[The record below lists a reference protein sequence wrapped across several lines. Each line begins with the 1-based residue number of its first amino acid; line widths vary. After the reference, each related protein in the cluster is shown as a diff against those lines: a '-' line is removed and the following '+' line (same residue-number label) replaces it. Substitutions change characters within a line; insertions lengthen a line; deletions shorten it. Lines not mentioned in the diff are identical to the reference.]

1 MVKICDN
8 EYPAENEEKY
18 KEYFRL
24 FPYQLSAFQKYSIEA
39 IVEGNHCLVTAHTG
53 SGKTLPAEFAIQHFV
68 GKGKKVIYCSPIKA
82 LSNQKKYEFTQKYP
96 HISFGLYTGDI
107 KTNPEAD
114 VLIMTTEILMNYLF
128 IQTSQQPTT
137 SITSPTS
144 PTENEGVVGVESLP
158 LVSLQREGASGGTVG
173 SPDSLEFNINI
184 ETELAAVVFDEVHY
198 INDRERGQV
207 WEKTMM
213 LLPPNVQL
221 VMLSA
226 TIDNPQG
233 FADWVETKRLGLS
246 YVTNK
251 DKTVYLSST
260 TMRVVPLTE
269 YCFLTTTE
277 AIFKGLKDKA
287 LEKEIRDNTNTLL
300 TLQHSNGK
308 FEEKTVQTVS
318 KMLKTFETRQV
329 YMKRQNVLNNLAQH
343 LVEREMLPAIAFVF
357 SRKQVEVCAKEIT
370 TNLLEFDS
378 KIPYTVRRE
387 CEQIVRKLPN
397 HKEYFELPEY
407 CQLVSLLE
415 KGIGIHHSGMIPVLR
430 EIVELMI
437 SKKYIKLLFATES
450 FAIGLDCPIR
460 TAIFTSLTK
469 FDGNGERYLY
479 AHEYS
484 QMKGRAGRRG
494 IDTVGHVIHLNNLF
508 KLPVMSEYKAILSGK
523 PQQLVSKFHIS
534 YALILNLLKN
544 GQKTNFHTFSEKSM
558 IYTELIKSI
567 NIQEKYITELTE
579 KANSKRVFID
589 QLKTPYATCV
599 KVISIEIQLK
609 SLTNKKKKDAERE
622 LRAIQ
627 DEYRT
632 LNDDL
637 KQAKEFMKVNS
648 ELDNET
654 VNLQYMRSFVTDQ
667 TATVCQV
674 LLDDGFIA
682 IDNAG
687 KHEYVTTAYEL
698 TPMGI
703 IAANIAE
710 IHPLIISKML
720 TKYDYFSELSV
731 QQLIGLFSCFTD
743 IKVPQDIKASV
754 PQTEDDTVKQYVKE
768 INEYCQYFEKREME
782 NDMRTGIHY
791 DELLMYDMID
801 FAMEWCDC
809 ENEYDCKYFIQNKV
823 AEKSI
828 SVGDFNKALLKIV
841 TIAKELIN
849 VCEIIGQMD
858 LKYKLSQIEGF
869 VLKYVTTSQ
878 SLYL

>member
-8 EYPAENEEKY
+8 EYPEENDEKY
-18 KEYFRL
+18 KDYFRL
-24 FPYQLSAFQKYSIEA
+24 FHYQLSAFQKYSIEA

-128 IQTSQQPTT
+128 INTRNQNHPTDT
-137 SITSPTS
+137 TTQSLI
-144 PTENEGVVGVESLP
+144 NEESNGTTG
-158 LVSLQREGASGGTVG
+158 SL
-173 SPDSLEFNINI
+173 DNFNINI

-226 TIDNPQG
+226 TIDNPHG
-233 FADWVETKRLGLS
+233 FADWVETKRLGL
-246 YVTNK
+246 TQLTK
-251 DKTVYLSST
+251 RDKIVYLSST

-277 AIFKGLKDKA
+277 AIFKGMKDKV
-287 LEKEIRDNTNTLL
+287 LEKEIRDNTNILL

-308 FEEKTVQTVS
+308 FEENTVNTVS

-329 YMKRQNVLNNLAQH
+329 YMKRANVLNNLAQH
-343 LVEREMLPAIAFVF
+343 LVDREMLPAIAFVF

-387 CEQIVRKLPN
+387 CEQIIRKLPN
-397 HKEYFELPEY
+397 HKEYLELPEY

-415 KGIGIHHSGMIPVLR
+415 KGVGIHHSGMIPILR

-460 TAIFTSLTK
+460 SAIFTSLTK

-494 IDTVGHVIHLNNLF
+494 IDTVGNVIHLNNLF
-508 KLPVMSEYKAILSGK
+508 KLPTLSEYKGILSGK
-523 PQQLVSKFHIS
+523 PQQLISKFHIS
-534 YALILNLLKN
+534 YSLILNLLKN

-567 NIQEKYITELTE
+567 NIQEKYINELTE
-579 KANSKRVFID
+579 KANVKRDFID
-589 QLKTPYATCV
+589 KLKTPYVACV
-599 KVISIEIQLK
+599 KVISIENQLK
-609 SLTNKKKKDAERE
+609 TLTNKKKKDAERE

-627 DEYRT
+627 DEHRS

-637 KQAKEFMKVNS
+637 KQAKDFMKLNS
-648 ELDNET
+648 ELDSEII
-654 VNLQYMRSFVTDQ
+654 NLKYMRTFVTDQ
-667 TATVCQV
+667 TNTICQV
-674 LLDDGFIA
+674 LLDDGFISV
-682 IDNAG
+682 DNAG
-687 KHEYVTTAYEL
+687 KHEHETIAYEL
-698 TPMGI
+698 TPTGV

-720 TKYDYFSELSV
+720 TKYDYFKDLSV
-731 QQLIGLFSCFTD
+731 KQLIGLFSCFTD
-743 IKVPQDIKASV
+743 IKVPQDVKLSI
-754 PQTEDDTVKQYVKE
+754 PYTDDNKVKQYVKE

-782 NDMRTGIHY
+782 NDMRTGINY
-791 DELLMYDMID
+791 NEILIYDMID
-801 FAMEWCDC
+801 FAMDWCDC
-809 ENEYDCKYFIQNKV
+809 ENEQDCKYFIQNKV

-849 VCEIIGQMD
+849 VCEIVGQME
-858 LKYKLSQIEGF
+858 LKYKLSQIEEL